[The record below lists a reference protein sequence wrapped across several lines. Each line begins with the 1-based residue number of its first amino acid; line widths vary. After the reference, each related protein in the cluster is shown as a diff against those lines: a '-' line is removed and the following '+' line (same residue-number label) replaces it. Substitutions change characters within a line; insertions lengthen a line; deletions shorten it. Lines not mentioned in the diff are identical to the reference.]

1 MTDQRLNEIRA
12 TPSALATDI
21 GHAERMLYDRAR
33 DDEWGENTD
42 EELCDFL
49 DDAVYTMRAAKADL
63 ADLLAEVDRLRVA
76 YERLQR
82 DYQGLLD
89 AVRRQDV

>member
-1 MTDQRLNEIRA
+1 MNKQRRGEIRA
-12 TPSALATDI
+12 KLDQEYAVPMAGGLYHTDCATMI
-21 GHAERMLYDRAR
+21 
-33 DDEWGENTD
+33 
-42 EELCDFL
+42 
-49 DDAVYTMRAAKADL
+49 ADL